1 MIKNINSYDVFDTLI
16 GRLCYESNLIF
27 EIIQNKYNLDNFV
40 NLRKKYEFETKNFE
54 DTYSKLKNH
63 YHIDINIIKNYEIF
77 LENDL
82 SIPIY
87 EYLNKIN
94 KDDLLISDM
103 YLPHDIL

>member
-1 MIKNINSYDVFDTLI
+1 MIILPLV
-16 GRLCYESNLIF
+16 IF
-27 EIIQNKYNLDNFV
+27 IFIKKYNLDNFV

-54 DTYSKLKNH
+54 DTKKKKKNH
-63 YHIDINIIKNYEIF
+63 YPIDINIIKNYEIF

-103 YLPHDIL
+103 YLPHDIIYS